1 MHDSHLQPDTE
12 RANTNAV
19 EADSARRGRN
29 TGGSTISSYH
39 AGGVGSARGSGACDC
54 PRIEE
59 RSSTTAPIGG
69 AGDDGMIRVRDAHLR
84 NLKHQDVS
92 LPRNALVAVTGV
104 SGSGKSSL
112 AFGTLHGEAQ
122 RRYLESVAPFARRL
136 IGGAV
141 DPQVGSVEGL
151 PPTVALQQGAQAG
164 GARSTVGT
172 VSNLSNTIR
181 LLYSRCGDYPAGV
194 RERHGGRLDSDSFS
208 PNTTAG
214 MCPECQGT
222 GVVHEPT
229 EESMVPDPSLSID
242 EGAIAAWP
250 GAWLGKNF
258 HDIVAELGFPM
269 DIPWRDIPRADRD
282 WILFTDERPVVTIHP
297 HRGADQIQ
305 RTYEGTW
312 RSVASYL
319 RKTLAETGSDSTR
332 RRVLSFMKSSRC
344 GVCDGRRLIVDALS
358 VEYLDL
364 PIDSLG
370 ALPLEEVLS
379 RFAERRASVPAD
391 TARGNSSAAVSA
403 VGGSASATVS
413 AVGDSASAAVSE
425 RQEATETSVTSDT
438 ETTEDAA
445 ESPAVEGSSAAAP
458 AGGDSAS
465 AAAPAGEDSASAE
478 AERILL
484 EQSIPTLESVVDLGL
499 GHLSL
504 DRATST
510 LSAGELQRLRLA
522 SQLRSGLFGVAY
534 VLDEPSAGLHPE
546 ERRAV
551 MRLIRGFLDAGNSVL
566 LVEHD
571 MHLVAEADWIVDV
584 GPGAGEHGGEILY
597 SGPVKSQNPTR
608 LRDPNASQAES
619 CCPTP
624 SQGSAT
630 TAALKANQHP
640 VVPQSRVTARYQAAD
655 ASPAAKSSAGANAT
669 PVGDAAPAGGSSP
682 AGAGMGTADR
692 PSTSRCSDTDS
703 AGGTGGAGGPDVAGG
718 AGLAGI
724 DCPTGRALAAGPL
737 KLTTD
742 AEARTP
748 SGTLSL
754 TDINERTLNSLDV
767 KFGLGTFTAITGVS
781 GSGKSTLLHTL
792 ANSLRE
798 QVKTTVD
805 DGDVAS
811 KSKGSAD
818 KATAKLSADLNSDI
832 AINRL
837 VQISQKPIGRT
848 PRSCLATYTGLFDR
862 VRKLFAQTDEA
873 KRRGWTV
880 SRFSYN
886 VTQGRCP
893 TCSGEGQI
901 EVELVFLPGSYTP
914 CPDCHGARY
923 NAETLEVTWNGRTI
937 ADVLELTVA
946 EAREVFADEDAIA
959 RALRALSAVGLDY
972 LRLGQPA
979 TELSGGEAQRIKL
992 ATELQRA
999 QRGHTVYLMDEPTT
1013 GLHPAD
1019 VDLLVTELQRLVDN
1033 GNTVVVVEHDMRVA
1047 AQADRVL
1054 EMGPG
1059 AGARGGQI
1067 VADGSPAAV
1076 AQTDTATGRVL
1087 AERS

>member
-1 MHDSHLQPDTE
+1 MHDSHIQPEAE
-12 RANTNAV
+12 RAETNAV
-19 EADSARRGRN
+19 EADSARGD
-29 TGGSTISSYH
+29 
-39 AGGVGSARGSGACDC
+39 SARGS
-54 PRIEE
+54 
-59 RSSTTAPIGG
+59 

-141 DPQVGSVEGL
+141 DPRVGSVEGL
-151 PPTVALQQGAQAG
+151 PPTVALQQGAQAS

-181 LLYSRCGDYPAGV
+181 LLYSRCGDYPAEV

-222 GVVHEPT
+222 AVVHEPT

-358 VEYLDL
+358 VDYLDL
-364 PIDSLG
+364 PIDRLG
-370 ALPLEEVLS
+370 ELPLEDVLS
-379 RFAERRASVPAD
+379 RFAERRASEAAD
-391 TARGNSSAAVSA
+391 TA
-403 VGGSASATVS
+403 GG
-413 AVGDSASAAVSE
+413 G
-425 RQEATETSVTSDT
+425 
-438 ETTEDAA
+438 
-445 ESPAVEGSSAAAP
+445 
-458 AGGDSAS
+458 
-465 AAAPAGEDSASAE
+465 SASAE

-484 EQSIPTLESVVDLGL
+484 DQAIPTLESVVDLGL

-551 MRLIRGFLDAGNSVL
+551 MRLVRGFLDAGNSVL

-584 GPGAGEHGGEILY
+584 GPGAGELGGEILY
-597 SGPVKSQNPTR
+597 SGPAKSQNPTK
-608 LRDPNASQAES
+608 LRDPNAYQAES
-619 CCPTP
+619 CCPAP

-630 TAALKANQHP
+630 TAAA
-640 VVPQSRVTARYQAAD
+640 
-655 ASPAAKSSAGANAT
+655 
-669 PVGDAAPAGGSSP
+669 VGDPSQ
-682 AGAGMGTADR
+682 GTFQI
-692 PSTSRCSDTDS
+692 PSES
-703 AGGTGGAGGPDVAGG
+703 
-718 AGLAGI
+718 AGLAGL

-767 KFGLGTFTAITGVS
+767 EFGLGTFTAITGVS
-781 GSGKSTLLHTL
+781 GSGKSTLLYTL

-798 QVKTTVD
+798 RVKTSVD

-811 KSKGSAD
+811 KSKGPEEKTDSARA
-818 KATAKLSADLNSDI
+818 ATAKLSADLNSDI

-937 ADVLELTVA
+937 ADVLELTIA
-946 EAREVFADEDAIA
+946 EAREVFADEEAIA

-1059 AGARGGQI
+1059 AGARGGRV
-1067 VADGSPAAV
+1067 VADGSPATV

>member
-1 MHDSHLQPDTE
+1 MHDSHLQPDAE
-12 RANTNAV
+12 RADSIAA
-19 EADSARRGRN
+19 EADSARRSHS
-29 TGGSTISSYH
+29 GGSTVSSYH

-54 PRIEE
+54 
-59 RSSTTAPIGG
+59 

-141 DPQVGSVEGL
+141 DPRVGSVEGL

-172 VSNLSNTIR
+172 ASNLSNTIR
-181 LLYSRCGDYPAGV
+181 LLYSRCGDYPAEV

-229 EESMVPDPSLSID
+229 EESMVPDPSLSIE

-364 PIDSLG
+364 PIDTLG

-379 RFAERRASVPAD
+379 RFAERRASVSAD
-391 TARGNSSAAVSA
+391 TARGQD
-403 VGGSASATVS
+403 GIRATP
-413 AVGDSASAAVSE
+413 AQREAE
-425 RQEATETSVTSDT
+425 RREATETSVTSDA
-438 ETTEDAA
+438 EAAEDAA
-445 ESPAVEGSSAAAP
+445 ESPAGEGSSAAAP
-458 AGGDSAS
+458 AGEDSS

-484 EQSIPTLESVVDLGL
+484 DQAIPTLESVVDLGL

-584 GPGAGEHGGEILY
+584 GPGAGELGGEILY
-597 SGPVKSQNPTR
+597 SGPAGDS
-608 LRDPNASQAES
+608 
-619 CCPTP
+619 
-624 SQGSAT
+624 SAVAN
-630 TAALKANQHP
+630 TAG
-640 VVPQSRVTARYQAAD
+640 ARMEAAD
-655 ASPAAKSSAGANAT
+655 RAK
-669 PVGDAAPAGGSSP
+669 DC
-682 AGAGMGTADR
+682 
-692 PSTSRCSDTDS
+692 RCSETGS
-703 AGGTGGAGGPDVAGG
+703 AGGADVAGSE
-718 AGLAGI
+718 GLAGI

-754 TDINERTLNSLDV
+754 TDINERTLKSLDV

-781 GSGKSTLLHTL
+781 GSGKSTLLYTL

-798 QVKTTVD
+798 RVKTSVD

-811 KSKGSAD
+811 KSKGPAEKTGSAR
-818 KATAKLSADLNSDI
+818 ATTAQLNADLNSDI

-923 NAETLEVTWNGRTI
+923 NSETLEVTWNGRTI

-946 EAREVFADEDAIA
+946 EAREVFADEEAIA

-1059 AGARGGQI
+1059 AGARGGRV
-1067 VADGSPAAV
+1067 VADGSPATV

>member
-1 MHDSHLQPDTE
+1 MHDLHLQPDAE
-12 RANTNAV
+12 RADSIAA
-19 EADSARRGRN
+19 EADSARGVRSTDGTSAAGRCVS
-29 TGGSTISSYH
+29 GD
-39 AGGVGSARGSGACDC
+39 SARGV
-54 PRIEE
+54 R
-59 RSSTTAPIGG
+59 

-141 DPQVGSVEGL
+141 DPRVGSVEGL
-151 PPTVALQQGAQAG
+151 PPTVALQQGAKAG

-172 VSNLSNTIR
+172 ASNLSNTIR
-181 LLYSRCGDYPAGV
+181 LLYSRCGDYAAGV

-229 EESMVPDPSLSID
+229 EESMVPDPSLSIE

-358 VEYLDL
+358 VEYLGL

-370 ALPLEEVLS
+370 ALPLEDVLS
-379 RFAERRASVPAD
+379 RFAERCTLTRRE
-391 TARGNSSAAVSA
+391 T
-403 VGGSASATVS
+403 
-413 AVGDSASAAVSE
+413 
-425 RQEATETSVTSDT
+425 TETSVTSAT
-438 ETTEDAA
+438 EATTDAA
-445 ESPAVEGSSAAAP
+445 ESPAGGDSSAAAP
-458 AGGDSAS
+458 AGGGSS
-465 AAAPAGEDSASAE
+465 AAASTGGGSASAE

-484 EQSIPTLESVVDLGL
+484 DQAIPTLESVVDLGL

-584 GPGAGEHGGEILY
+584 GPGAGELGGEILY
-597 SGPVKSQNPTR
+597 SGPAKPQTPHASQTPDTSQN
-608 LRDPNASQAES
+608 
-619 CCPTP
+619 
-624 SQGSAT
+624 SAT
-630 TAALKANQHP
+630 TAAAVGDPGQGTFQIPSESAGPAGN
-640 VVPQSRVTARYQAAD
+640 SNAAAD
-655 ASPAAKSSAGANAT
+655 ASAVANAGPGANQSANGAGAAE
-669 PVGDAAPAGGSSP
+669 
-682 AGAGMGTADR
+682 ADR
-692 PSTSRCSDTDS
+692 ANTCPD
-703 AGGTGGAGGPDVAGG
+703 TGGADRA
-718 AGLAGI
+718 ALAGM

-748 SGTLSL
+748 SGALSL
-754 TDINERTLNSLDV
+754 TDINERTLNGLDV
-767 KFGLGTFTAITGVS
+767 EFGLGAFTAITGVS

-792 ANSLRE
+792 ANSLRK
-798 QVKTTVD
+798 QVKTSVD

-811 KSKGSAD
+811 KDKD
-818 KATAKLSADLNSDI
+818 PEEKATAKLSAGI
-832 AINRL
+832 TVNRL

-886 VTQGRCP
+886 VNQGRCP

-946 EAREVFADEDAIA
+946 EAREVFADEEAIA

-1059 AGARGGQI
+1059 AGARGGQV
-1067 VADGSPAAV
+1067 VADGSPATV

>member
-1 MHDSHLQPDTE
+1 
-12 RANTNAV
+12 
-19 EADSARRGRN
+19 
-29 TGGSTISSYH
+29 
-39 AGGVGSARGSGACDC
+39 
-54 PRIEE
+54 
-59 RSSTTAPIGG
+59 
-69 AGDDGMIRVRDAHLR
+69 MIRVRDAHLR

-141 DPQVGSVEGL
+141 DPRVGSVEGL

-181 LLYSRCGDYPAGV
+181 LLYSRCGQYPAGV

-319 RKTLAETGSDSTR
+319 RKTLAETGSDATR
-332 RRVLSFMKSSRC
+332 RRVLSFMRSSRC

-364 PIDSLG
+364 PIDRLG

-379 RFAERRASVPAD
+379 RFAERRAAEAAD
-391 TARGNSSAAVSA
+391 TARGNSSAAI
-403 VGGSASATVS
+403 
-413 AVGDSASAAVSE
+413 
-425 RQEATETSVTSDT
+425 
-438 ETTEDAA
+438 
-445 ESPAVEGSSAAAP
+445 PADGGSSAAAP
-458 AGGDSAS
+458 AGG
-465 AAAPAGEDSASAE
+465 GSASAE

-484 EQSIPTLESVVDLGL
+484 DQAIPTLESVVDLGL

-522 SQLRSGLFGVAY
+522 SQLRAGLFGVAY

-584 GPGAGEHGGEILY
+584 GPGAGELGGEILY
-597 SGPVKSQNPTR
+597 SGPAKPQTPDTSQN
-608 LRDPNASQAES
+608 
-619 CCPTP
+619 
-624 SQGSAT
+624 SAT
-630 TAALKANQHP
+630 TAAAVGDPSQGTFQIPSENAGP
-640 VVPQSRVTARYQAAD
+640 GASQSASD
-655 ASPAAKSSAGANAT
+655 AGDAGAAEADRANT
-669 PVGDAAPAGGSSP
+669 CHHPDSGGDGGS
-682 AGAGMGTADR
+682 
-692 PSTSRCSDTDS
+692 
-703 AGGTGGAGGPDVAGG
+703 DVAGG

-767 KFGLGTFTAITGVS
+767 DFGLGTFTTITGVS

-792 ANSLRE
+792 ANALRE

-811 KSKGSAD
+811 KDKGPAET
-818 KATAKLSADLNSDI
+818 ATAKVSTDINSDI
-832 AINRL
+832 TVNRL

-886 VTQGRCP
+886 VAQGRCP

-923 NAETLEVTWNGRTI
+923 NAETLEITWNGKTV

-946 EAREVFADEDAIA
+946 EAREVFADEEAIA

-1059 AGARGGQI
+1059 AGARGGQV
-1067 VADGSPAAV
+1067 VAYGSPATV